1 MKRIIALGFFDGV
14 HLGHGALIMRANEL
28 AVENGCTPS
37 VLTFDSYP
45 LSQVRGSAGQIL
57 TSVEDRC
64 RLIGQI
70 YGVKDVIVMPFDRQT
85 MNTPAEDFIHRLQ
98 DEFGA
103 AGFVCGYDFRFGKGG
118 AGNAALLKEHCS
130 ANGLYFSSVDEVDIC
145 GERVSSTLVRR
156 LLSEG
161 EVEEAEKFLG
171 HPHIMT
177 GTATAER
184 VVGSTVVRIVPDSGI
199 MLPLVGV
206 YDTRI
211 IAADGT
217 SCGAVTSVGENGT
230 VSRLFGSDIA
240 VIPNRLTI
248 QFLRFIEV

>member
-14 HLGHGALIMRANEL
+14 HLGHGALIMRAKEL
-28 AVENGCTPS
+28 AAESGCTPS

-57 TSVEDRC
+57 TGVEDRR

-70 YGVKDVIVMPFDRQT
+70 YGVEDVVVLPFDRQT
-85 MNTPAEDFIHRLQ
+85 MNTPAEDFIHRLR

-118 AGNAALLKEHCS
+118 AGNASFLKEYCNVNSLHF
-130 ANGLYFSSVDEVDIC
+130 ASVDEVDLR

-184 VVGSTVVRIVPDSGI
+184 VVGSTVVRIVPDSGV

-211 IAADGT
+211 IAADGA

-230 VSRLFGSDIA
+230 VSRLFGAGIDP
-240 VIPNRLTI
+240 VPNRLTLE
-248 QFLRFIEV
+248 FLRYIEA